1 MSPEQ
6 IDRFFRTLAK
16 EVQTSTTV
24 ILTGAAAGSLL
35 GHVRASADVDFAI
48 LTGSDDP
55 ARWQQLEAAIARVE
69 RLTKIQAQYAEDIDR
84 WSSISLLDYRRH
96 TRRYRR
102 FGLLDLRILD
112 PPYWAIGK
120 LSRYLPQDR
129 EDLVAVLKR
138 HRLSADSLL
147 RLWARALRASPRSL
161 ALTQFRDHIEDF
173 LRAEGTRI
181 WGRTFDAE
189 AATRRFRRALATGST
204 RQARGAGS

>member
-48 LTGSDDP
+48 LTGSDDA
-55 ARWQQLEAAIARVE
+55 ARWQQVEAAIARVE

-96 TRRYRR
+96 ARRYRR
-102 FGLLDLRILD
+102 FGTLDLRILD

-129 EDLVAVLKR
+129 EGQRTGA
-138 HRLSADSLL
+138 
-147 RLWARALRASPRSL
+147 ARAGGDGRQSRGGRSRASAGGP
-161 ALTQFRDHIEDF
+161 
-173 LRAEGTRI
+173 GTLC
-181 WGRTFDAE
+181 
-189 AATRRFRRALATGST
+189 RRG
-204 RQARGAGS
+204 ARGARGGEGTEAGVA